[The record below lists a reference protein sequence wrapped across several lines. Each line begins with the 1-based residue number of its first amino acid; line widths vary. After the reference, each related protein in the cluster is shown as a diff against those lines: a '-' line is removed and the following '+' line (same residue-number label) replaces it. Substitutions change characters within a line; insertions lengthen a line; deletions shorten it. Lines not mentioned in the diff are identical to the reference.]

1 MQKQA
6 GLFDLQFRLED
17 LSRSGDPL
25 VELDRVIEWERFVP
39 MLQAAR
45 AKDCASRGVV
55 GRAGR
60 RPFPPLLM
68 FKALVLQ
75 GLNNLSDD
83 QTEYMIK
90 DRLSY
95 MRFLGLSMEDPVP
108 DAKTIWHY
116 RETFVRTGALERLFR
131 KFDSMLCAKGYSA
144 RRGTI
149 VDATIVNA
157 SVQRNTREENTR
169 VRRGEVPEEWKGNP
183 SRLAQKDMDARW
195 GKKHG
200 AYTFGYKA
208 QVATDVKNKL
218 IRNVV
223 TTSAAVHD
231 SNVFGSLVAGT
242 ENSSRDVYADS
253 GYVGS
258 SDPLPEGY
266 RGHVCGRGFR
276 GLPLTERQARRNRRI
291 SRIRCRGEH
300 PFGRLKC
307 GMRLFVRSV
316 GRVRAAARVL
326 FGALCYNFSRLAT
339 LERLKRRELCV
350 RSA

>member
-108 DAKTIWHY
+108 DAKTI
-116 RETFVRTGALERLFR
+116 
-131 KFDSMLCAKGYSA
+131 
-144 RRGTI
+144 
-149 VDATIVNA
+149 VNA
-157 SVQRNTREENTR
+157 PVQRNTRKENTR